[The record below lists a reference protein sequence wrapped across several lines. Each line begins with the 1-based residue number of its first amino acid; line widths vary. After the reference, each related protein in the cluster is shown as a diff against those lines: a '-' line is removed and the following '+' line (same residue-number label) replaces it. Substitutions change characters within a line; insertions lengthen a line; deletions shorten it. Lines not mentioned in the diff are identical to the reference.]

1 MSDVYFT
8 TNPSDF
14 SKLEGLY
21 VAERGPT
28 GFIRGA
34 DLSTTG
40 LAAACVRGPSTPQT
54 ITSPGRFLDIY
65 DGRDFGSGGAI
76 VGQAWAALLNKQFGT
91 LVIRRVIAANAV
103 VASFT
108 LETATGGAGTPVL
121 RVDASSA
128 GAWGNLVGVSTVAA
142 SDGIGTHFDL
152 ITQYK
157 GKQIRYPNLNINTA
171 LDDNTA
177 IVVGSDVARYV
188 TLTKLANGRPVNSTA
203 STDGADAN
211 GFILLGQTG
220 IAGFTGV
227 AGSDGALAVGDY
239 NSGVN
244 DLAGV
249 PGISV
254 VMVPEIVAGSAAT
267 FHSNLVT
274 LTTTVAD
281 RIFLTW
287 AQVHGQS
294 VATEITQIGTQIT
307 TRSDRIVWCYNS
319 AFTIDPTTSLEIQQ
333 GPHVWMGSILSQVD
347 VDIHAGSSQTKM
359 LLAGITRVTN
369 TTLTRLDLISLKN
382 AGISTLEMNRGGFQF
397 RSALTTSLAPG
408 RTELARRRMADFL
421 QLSASDRLA
430 SYVKGKNTPEE
441 RTGMAA
447 ELTAFSKQLMRSK
460 RVIADDGPNSGF
472 SIDQVSVNTPQQRQQ
487 GEEHLLWR
495 VDLIGHMLSVVFETD
510 ISTGNVI
517 EQI

>member
-34 DLSTTG
+34 DLSTT
-40 LAAACVRGPSTPQT
+40 AFATACVRGPSTPQV
-54 ITSPGRFLDIY
+54 ITSPGRFLDIF
-65 DGRDFGSGGAI
+65 DGRDFGSGGPI
-76 VGQAWAALLNKQFGT
+76 IGQGWAALLNKQFGT
-91 LVIRRVIAANAV
+91 LVVRRVIASNAV

-108 LETATGGAGTPVL
+108 LETLTGGGGVQVL
-121 RVDASSA
+121 RVDASSP
-128 GAWGNLVGVSTVAA
+128 GAWGNLVGVSVVAA
-142 SDGIGTHFDL
+142 TDGVSNHFDL

-157 GKQIRYPNLNINTA
+157 GKQIRYPNLNITTGN
-171 LDDNTA
+171 DNTA
-177 IVVGSDVARYV
+177 TVVGSDVARFV
-188 TLTKLANGRPVNSTA
+188 QLTKLNDGRPVNSTA

-220 IAGFTGV
+220 VTGFVGV
-227 AGSDGALAVGDY
+227 AGSDGALAVTDY
-239 NSGVN
+239 NNGVN
-244 DLAGV
+244 DLAGFPDV
-249 PGISV
+249 SV
-254 VMVPEIVAGSAAT
+254 VLVPEAVPGSAAT
-267 FHSNLVT
+267 YHSNLVT
-274 LTTTVAD
+274 LSSTVAD

-287 AQVHGQS
+287 AQTHGQA
-294 VATEITQIGTQIT
+294 VATEVTQVGAQIT

-319 AFTIDPTTSLEIQQ
+319 PYTIDPTNSQEIQQ
-333 GPHVWMGSILSQVD
+333 GPHLWMGSVLSQVD
-347 VDIHAGSSQTKM
+347 VDIHAGSAQTVD
-359 LLAGITRVTN
+359 LLAGVTRVT
-369 TTLTRLDLISLKN
+369 TTTFTRLDLISLKN
-382 AGISTLEMNRGGFQF
+382 AGISTLEQNRRGFQF
-397 RSALTTSLAPG
+397 RSAVTTSLTPG

-441 RTGMAA
+441 RAGMAA
-447 ELTAFSKQLMRSK
+447 ELTSFSKQLMRQK
-460 RVIADDGPNSGF
+460 RIIADDGPNSGF
-472 SIDQVSVNTPQQRQQ
+472 SIDQVSVNTPQQRAQ

-510 ISTGNVI
+510 IATGNII
-517 EQI
+517 EQN